1 MVMSR
6 QIANDWLADCSK
18 VFSLSRSYFIDF
30 MRSCKFFSA
39 ALTLGRLQMQVKYP
53 RAELRMILS
62 QAMLFRTVSATTPA
76 PQACTISCATFC
88 GRHCLTH
95 ANAAL
100 KACGSNDEKKTS
112 RRNFYSR
119 NSVVYPRSSRKTR
132 P

>member
-76 PQACTISCATFC
+76 PTFC